1 MREYRLNG
9 PAAAFLLASL
19 AGCTSS
25 EAQVAQ
31 PRPPI
36 SAANWNPQ
44 AGDVILR
51 ASNDMV
57 GSRIRTASGKRA
69 IYSHV
74 GLVVTRGGVP
84 QVIEI
89 SPYGRGRVEFTD
101 LTRFTTD
108 GETIDLLVLRPRRG
122 VDAERLDAEAER
134 LAAAR
139 IGFDYDFDMT
149 DASQLYCAELAYHLL
164 GAAGVDVSGVP
175 WTQMY
180 VPLRGD
186 RNLIAPDAFA
196 HAAVLQP
203 VFRRR
208 VPD

>member
-1 MREYRLNG
+1 L
-9 PAAAFLLASL
+9 AA
-19 AGCTSS
+19 CTSS

-36 SAANWNPQ
+36 SPADWIPQ
-44 AGDVILR
+44 SGDVILL

-57 GSRIRTASGKRA
+57 GSRIRTASGESA
-69 IYSHV
+69 VYSHV
-74 GLVVTRGGVP
+74 GLVLTRGGAP

-89 SPYGRGRVEFTD
+89 SPYGSGRVEFTD

-108 GETIDLLVLRPRRG
+108 GEIVDLLVLRPRRG
-122 VDAERLDAEAER
+122 VDATRLDAEAER
-134 LAAAR
+134 LAAAG
-139 IGFDYDFDMT
+139 IGFDYRFDMA
-149 DASQLYCAELAYHLL
+149 DASELYCAELTYHLL

-180 VPLRGD
+180 VPLHGD
-186 RNLIAPDAFA
+186 RSLVAPDAFA